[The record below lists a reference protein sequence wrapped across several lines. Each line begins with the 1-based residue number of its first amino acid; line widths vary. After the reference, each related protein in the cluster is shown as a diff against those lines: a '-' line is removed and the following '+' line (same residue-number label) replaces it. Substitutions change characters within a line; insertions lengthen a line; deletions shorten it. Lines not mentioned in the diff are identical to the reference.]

1 LDFVPDTIDDI
12 RYCVLDYSDKHNP
25 DYFCVPLI
33 FLEIFNAPAAVL
45 QIGDS
50 IVKIP
55 LDWNLIICDAECGQP
70 EIIPITSLN
79 DRGFSA
85 FTMNPLNGFMPD
97 YQEVE
102 IVNVYSDVKFHFPK
116 MKQGHILAVPLTTR
130 DASKCA
136 FFVKDTTKIPDI
148 LDIEQLW

>member
-1 LDFVPDTIDDI
+1 MV
-12 RYCVLDYSDKHNP
+12 
-25 DYFCVPLI
+25 

-45 QIGDS
+45 KIGES

-55 LDWNLIICDAECGQP
+55 LDWNMIICDPECGQP

-85 FTMNPLNGFMPD
+85 FTLNPLAGYMPD
-97 YQEVE
+97 YQT
-102 IVNVYSDVKFHFPK
+102 IDMINVFADVKFHFPK
-116 MKQGHILAVPLTTR
+116 MKQGQILAVPLTFGVKP
-130 DASKCA
+130 KCA

-148 LDIEQLW
+148 LDIGHMW